1 MGETLLLE
9 CKRSEVGRI
18 RAVLEKMIIAD
29 DVVLR
34 DRTAELAVLGIEGAR
49 TGEVL
54 ARASGLEA
62 LPAADGWG
70 EAELAGAEV
79 LVAAFGWSGE
89 QAYQLRFAPAKIG
102 AVRAALEASAA
113 SLGVDCVAGDAALLE
128 VLRIEAGIPALGAEL
143 DEDVLPPEARLER
156 AVANNK
162 GCYVGQEIVARLRSR
177 GQVNHLLVG
186 LRLDGEGLLPAAGTA
201 LSAAGRATGEIT
213 SVARS
218 PLAGPIALA
227 FVRREHA
234 EVGTRVEF
242 DGGAATV
249 AALPFVA
256 ASSASFATA
265 APRLVARDV
274 VSRGWLS
281 VFAKAPRPGRVKTR
295 LVPPLSPEQ
304 AAALYDAMLADV
316 LRASADFAR
325 SPRTRARPPFRSTR
339 GDERVRPSRA
349 RRLPPAAH
357 SAVTTSPSEWRTRSN
372 RELRSA

>member
-1 MGETLLLE
+1 MDDRGLLEVRGSDRIRWLDGMITGDVKALEKRGAGAGCYALLLTHRGAIVADLHVGQGVGRMGETLLLE
-9 CKRSEVGRI
+9 CKRSDLARI

-34 DRTAELAVLGIEGAR
+34 DRTAEFAVLGIEGAR
-49 TGEVL
+49 SGEVF
-54 ARASGLEA
+54 ARASGLA
-62 LPAADGWG
+62 APPSADGWG
-70 EAELAGAEV
+70 EAEIAGAEV

-89 QAYQLRFAPAKIG
+89 QAYQLRVVPAKIG
-102 AVRAALEASAA
+102 VVRGALEATAA

-128 VLRIEAGIPALGAEL
+128 VLRIEAGVPALGAEL

-186 LRLDGEGLLPAAGTA
+186 LRLDGEALLPAEGTA
-201 LSAAGRATGEIT
+201 LSSAGRATGEIT

-218 PLAGPIALA
+218 PLVGPIALA

-256 ASSASFATA
+256 ASSASFALAATA
-265 APRLVARDV
+265 APD
-274 VSRGWLS
+274 S
-281 VFAKAPRPGRVKTR
+281 
-295 LVPPLSPEQ
+295 SP
-304 AAALYDAMLADV
+304 A
-316 LRASADFAR
+316 
-325 SPRTRARPPFRSTR
+325 
-339 GDERVRPSRA
+339 
-349 RRLPPAAH
+349 
-357 SAVTTSPSEWRTRSN
+357 TS
-372 RELRSA
+372 